1 VRLVARFF
9 DASAGSVLVGGVD
22 VRHMSSEQLAGQI
35 SQIFQDSY
43 LFQGSIADNIRLG
56 KPGAADA
63 EVLEAARQ
71 AGVAEIIA
79 RLPQGLDTPV
89 GEGGARLSGGERQ
102 RIAIARALIK
112 DAPTAGRRS
121 DGRARRGKPGRHRR
135 RWRGCAA
142 SAR

>member
-89 GEGGARLSGGERQ
+89 GEGGAPVRR
-102 RIAIARALIK
+102 RTPAHRHCPRADQGCADCWSTK
-112 DAPTAGRRS
+112 RRPRS
-121 DGRARRGKPGRHRR
+121 TRKTRPPSPR